1 MQVTRVVKFIRKGEK
16 GDKGDPGKDGVNY
29 LMPVWWDE
37 DVVFAKTPYGV
48 PTVKVEDGS
57 TLGFSVY
64 ALMTDT
70 STAGLSPAASPEWG
84 LLESS
89 EYMFILDAYIERL
102 QAELVTAEKI
112 EALTIKTENLEVLD
126 GSKLGSLF
134 VSGGK
139 ITSHYSRNETV
150 WDYRTYPPTQVGS
163 IPVSGSLEVSVD
175 RVQITKNHFVT
186 FNTTTIE
193 GDQVLIEKDSINYKS
208 TVRVAS
214 GSISIVDT
222 PKDSGSERRVD
233 ITSEGIYINGVKRL

>member
-37 DVVFAKTPYGV
+37 DVVFTKTPYGV

-64 ALMTDT
+64 ALLTDT

-102 QAELVTAEKI
+102 QAALVTAEKI
-112 EALTIKTENLEVLD
+112 ESMKIRTQNIEVLN
-126 GSKLGSLF
+126 GSKLGDLIIENGEIS
-134 VSGGK
+134 S
-139 ITSHYSRNETV
+139 SYSKTETV
-150 WDYRTYPPTQVGS
+150 WDYSTYPPTVVGY
-163 IPVSGSLEVSVD
+163 IPTSGAVKVSVD
-175 RVQITKNHFVT
+175 KLELTKNYFAT
-186 FNTTTIE
+186 FNKTTVE
-193 GDQVLIEKDSINYKS
+193 GDKVIVEKDSLAYKTVSRIDGGRISVEYTTKS
-208 TVRVAS
+208 TGA
-214 GSISIVDT
+214 VD
-222 PKDSGSERRVD
+222 KVD
-233 ITSEGIYINGVKRL
+233 ITFEGIYINGVKRL